1 MAKKEKQENS
11 VNNREFAVITYCFI
25 GLFLCIMGYFAYF
38 QTAKSEEFI
47 NNPYNTRQ
55 EKFAESVV
63 RGKILSA
70 EGDVLAETR
79 TDAAGNEQRVYP
91 YADVFAHIVG
101 YDTKDHGRAGIE
113 SGENFNLLRS
123 HAFILE
129 QAMHKLTDQ
138 KNIGDDVVTTL
149 QTSLQNAAY
158 QALGEFDGA
167 VAVLEPATG
176 KILAMVSKPD
186 FDPNTVSENWDEIVA
201 DEQEKSAFLNRASQG
216 LYPPGSTFK
225 ILTALEYIREHPLDY
240 AEYSYVCSGELEKD
254 GGRLRCFG
262 GGVHGEVD
270 LEESF
275 AKSCNTSFAHIGLS
289 LKPKKFVDT
298 CRDLLF
304 NVSLPV
310 EKIESSRSSFALQK
324 EASSSEIM
332 ETAIGQGKTLVTPLH
347 MLMIVSA
354 VANGGELMKP
364 YVVDFVQNYQGDI
377 VQEHT
382 PSGFGALMTQKEAGI
397 LKDYMKS
404 AVEGGTA
411 SKLQGMSYQAYGKTG
426 SAEFGVN
433 KGDSH
438 AWFVGFAHR
447 EDKADIAVA
456 VILEGAGSGGAYAV
470 PAAKRVLDAYYP

>member
-240 AEYSYVCSGELEKD
+240 AE
-254 GGRLRCFG
+254 
-262 GGVHGEVD
+262 
-270 LEESF
+270 
-275 AKSCNTSFAHIGLS
+275 
-289 LKPKKFVDT
+289 
-298 CRDLLF
+298 
-304 NVSLPV
+304 
-310 EKIESSRSSFALQK
+310 
-324 EASSSEIM
+324 
-332 ETAIGQGKTLVTPLH
+332 
-347 MLMIVSA
+347 
-354 VANGGELMKP
+354 
-364 YVVDFVQNYQGDI
+364 
-377 VQEHT
+377 
-382 PSGFGALMTQKEAGI
+382 
-397 LKDYMKS
+397 
-404 AVEGGTA
+404 
-411 SKLQGMSYQAYGKTG
+411 
-426 SAEFGVN
+426 
-433 KGDSH
+433 
-438 AWFVGFAHR
+438 
-447 EDKADIAVA
+447 
-456 VILEGAGSGGAYAV
+456 
-470 PAAKRVLDAYYP
+470 